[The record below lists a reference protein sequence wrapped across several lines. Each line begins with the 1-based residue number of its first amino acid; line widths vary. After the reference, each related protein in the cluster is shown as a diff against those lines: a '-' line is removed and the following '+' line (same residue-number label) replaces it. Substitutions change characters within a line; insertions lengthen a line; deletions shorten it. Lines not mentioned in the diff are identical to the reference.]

1 MRIRHTL
8 CAATLAIHLSACAP
22 GSGQGLDENGLP
34 PELAGA
40 NIELA
45 PNLES
50 LQARL
55 FTPNCAVSGCHSGS
69 SAPLGLDLSDGRA
82 YPNLVS
88 RASEQQPGTLRIAPG
103 DATNSYIVQKLEGA
117 AGISGEPM
125 PRGRPRLDPAL
136 IDTLKVWINAGA
148 PATANTASSAP
159 VVTRASIT
167 ANSGIDALPT
177 TLQIVFSSALNPLT
191 IVDQT
196 LLLQASGNDAV
207 FDNGNET
214 DLIVQPGLS
223 TDGRTLTLDL
233 SSNPDV
239 GNNSINEDYRLVIRG
254 SGLIVVRGVDEQV
267 LDGDND
273 GQPGGD
279 YTLQFYVGSKL
290 RPTLASLE
298 QNLFG
303 PNCAKSGCHS
313 GSAPI
318 LGMNLEPG
326 KVFAN
331 TVGIAAVFQP
341 STQRI
346 NPGNADASAIVQAL
360 EGTAA
365 SIPQMPF
372 DSPGSIP
379 QADIDVLRQ
388 WINSGANP

>member
-1 MRIRHTL
+1 MRIIRLLMLT
-8 CAATLAIHLSACAP
+8 AATVSLTACAP

-34 PELAGA
+34 PELAGS
-40 NIELA
+40 NIQLA

-69 SAPLGLDLSDGRA
+69 SAPLGLDLSEGRTYA
-82 YPNLVS
+82 NLVS
-88 RASEQQPGTLRIAPG
+88 RASEQQSDKLRITPG
-103 DATNSYIVQKLEGA
+103 DAANSYLVQKLEGA

-125 PRGRPRLDPAL
+125 PRGRARLDPTL
-136 IDTLKVWINAGA
+136 IATLKDWINAGA
-148 PATANTASSAP
+148 PAITNTTSSAP
-159 VVTRASIT
+159 VVSRTSIT
-167 ANSGIDALPT
+167 ANSGLDALPA
-177 TLQIVFSSALNPLT
+177 TLQIEFNTPLNVLT
-191 IVDQT
+191 VVDQS
-196 LLLQASGNDAV
+196 LFLQSSGNDAE
-207 FDNGNET
+207 FDNGNESN
-214 DLIVQPGLS
+214 LIVQPSLS
-223 TDGRTLTLDL
+223 ADGRTMTLDL
-233 SSNPDV
+233 SSNPEV
-239 GNNSINEDYRLVIRG
+239 GSSTNEDYRLIIRG
-254 SGLIVVRGVDEQV
+254 SGLIVIRGADEQV

-273 GQPGGD
+273 GSAGGD
-279 YTLQFYVGSKL
+279 YALQFYVGSKL

-331 TVGIAAVFQP
+331 TVGITAVFQP

-346 NPGNADASAIVQAL
+346 QPGNADASAIVQAL
-360 EGTAA
+360 EGTAG

-372 DSPGSIP
+372 DNPGGIS

-388 WINSGANP
+388 WIDSGANP